1 MTSGHVEQSIARNVL
16 ILLVAGQ
23 KALRA
28 KSRGN
33 WLQMILN
40 EPVMVPSVKKG
51 ADENVMRQDNWRLVM
66 EVFKM
71 NFFKQPI

>member
-1 MTSGHVEQSIARNVL
+1 MFCFYLLLIAE
-16 ILLVAGQ
+16 Q
-23 KALRA
+23 KALHA
-28 KSRGN
+28 KRGGN